1 MLSLKVVFI
10 HQHNQ
15 YFREEER
22 VNPAELPNQPPG
34 GTEQNSLE
42 LPEQPPHGILNRLQL
57 VMAKQSQMKSEF
69 LSHVKITRG
78 DRLFRWR

>member
-10 HQHNQ
+10 HQYNQ

-22 VNPAELPNQPPG
+22 VNPAELPNQPPS

-42 LPEQPPHGILNRLQL
+42 LPEQPPRGTDQASI
-57 VMAKQSQMKSEF
+57 
-69 LSHVKITRG
+69 SH
-78 DRLFRWR
+78 DEAAANEE

>member
-10 HQHNQ
+10 HQYNQ
-15 YFREEER
+15 YFRKEER

-42 LPEQPPHGILNRLQL
+42 LPEQPRGAEQASI
-57 VMAKQSQMKSEF
+57 
-69 LSHVKITRG
+69 SH
-78 DRLFRWR
+78 DEAAANEE

>member
-10 HQHNQ
+10 HQYNQ

-22 VNPAELPNQPPG
+22 VNPAGLPNQPPG

-42 LPEQPPHGILNRLQL
+42 LPEQPPRGAEQASISHGEAAGN
-57 VMAKQSQMKSEF
+57 EE
-69 LSHVKITRG
+69 
-78 DRLFRWR
+78 